1 MTKRLTV
8 QERKAIFRALV
19 TAQDEIHNVRESY
32 EKVAG
37 HYEISEEQLRLIEDE
52 GVENEWP
59 PLAETLQAT
68 VRSGIPIHV

>member
-1 MTKRLTV
+1 MASKPLTV

-19 TAQDEIHNVRESY
+19 TAQDESHNVRDSY
-32 EKVAG
+32 AKVSE

-59 PLAETLQAT
+59 PLAETVT
-68 VRSGIPIHV
+68 

>member
-1 MTKRLTV
+1 MPVTSKRLTV

-19 TAQDEIHNVRESY
+19 TAQDESHNVRDSY
-32 EKVAG
+32 TKVTE

-59 PLAETLQAT
+59 PLAET
-68 VRSGIPIHV
+68 VS

>member
-1 MTKRLTV
+1 VASKPLTV

-19 TAQDEIHNVRESY
+19 TAQDESHNVRDSY
-32 EKVAG
+32 EKVSE

-59 PLAETLQAT
+59 PLAETVT
-68 VRSGIPIHV
+68 

>member
-19 TAQDEIHNVRESY
+19 TAQDDLRNVRESY
-32 EKVAG
+32 TKVTA
-37 HYEISEEQLRLIEDE
+37 HYEISEEQLRMIEDE

-59 PLAETLQAT
+59 PLAEP
-68 VRSGIPIHV
+68 VG

>member
-1 MTKRLTV
+1 MPKRRRMSVASKPLTV

-19 TAQDEIHNVRESY
+19 TAQDESHNVRDSY
-32 EKVAG
+32 AKVSE

-59 PLAETLQAT
+59 PLAETVT
-68 VRSGIPIHV
+68 